1 MKLSRVIQ
9 TSLLAA
15 TTAFAFAG
23 GAVDKP
29 VSGSGN
35 IITDIVPVLKHGT
48 YIGIEGGATFFNDY
62 SAGSLLSS
70 VDDNFSTTSTN
81 GSVYGG
87 FVGIGNDFMRFEIG
101 VRQYDSVSEYDISA
115 EDITIDIDEHCCLK
129 INGRNVKVT
138 NANTCAVLTAA
149 NGGTI
154 DTINSNI
161 TTSATY
167 PFIAA
172 KIGTKISGIDA
183 YVRPGLIFAGNQ
195 STDNSITGTITSGG
209 TSAEVGTS
217 ISNSRDANPP
227 FLALGMQ
234 YPMYEN
240 ILIGAEYL
248 TVNRTSSIN
257 LSLTYK
263 IS

>member
-29 VSGSGN
+29 VSGSN

-48 YIGIEGGATFFNDY
+48 YVGIEGGASFFNDY

-70 VDDNFSTTSTN
+70 VDNNFSTTSTN

-87 FVGIGNDFMRFEIG
+87 FVGIGNDFMRFEVG
-101 VRQYDSVSEYDISA
+101 VRQYDNVSEYDISA
-115 EDITIDIDEHCCLK
+115 EDITIDIDDHCCLN

-138 NANTCAVLTAA
+138 NTNTCALLTAA

-154 DTINSNI
+154 NTINSNI

-183 YVRPGLIFAGNQ
+183 YIRPGLVFAGNQ
-195 STDNSITGTITSGG
+195 STDNNITASITSGG
-209 TSAEVGTS
+209 ETAQVSTSN
-217 ISNSRDANPP
+217 SNSRDANPL

-234 YPMYEN
+234 FPMYEN

-248 TVNRTSSIN
+248 TVDQTSSIN
-257 LSLTYK
+257 LNLTYK